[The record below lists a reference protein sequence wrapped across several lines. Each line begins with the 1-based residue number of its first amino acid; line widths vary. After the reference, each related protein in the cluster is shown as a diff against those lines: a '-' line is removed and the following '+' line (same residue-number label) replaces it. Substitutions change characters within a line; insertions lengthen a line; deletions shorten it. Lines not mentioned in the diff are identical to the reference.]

1 MNKKNYPYIEL
12 DLNVILS
19 ELVII
24 NLYILLKY
32 FSDIRFAGDF
42 IIRSPW
48 DVEAK
53 LTQVVTLACLDHYCM
68 FVISFYC
75 M

>member
-1 MNKKNYPYIEL
+1 MNKKSYPYMEL
-12 DLNVILS
+12 DLNVVPS

-42 IIRSPW
+42 IIIKKPMGCGSKTDPS
-48 DVEAK
+48 
-53 LTQVVTLACLDHYCM
+53 CHNCM
-68 FVISFYC
+68 P
-75 M
+75 